1 MKNRV
6 KQLKNRNI
14 KPQKMKKQSLKVEI
28 DNC

>member
-14 KPQKMKKQSLKVEI
+14 KPQKTKKQSLKVEI
-28 DNC
+28 DNR